1 MLLKILLVVD
11 QFFSANN
18 GMTVSAR
25 RFTETLRKHGHTV
38 RIVCTENPEDPE
50 LSCERQK
57 IPVFDKLVL
66 DQGMKFA
73 KTNKAALEAGIK
85 WADVIHFQ
93 VPFAVSHHG
102 VRMAREMKKPYTCAF
117 HVQPENISSSIFMSK
132 VKPVNTFIYWW
143 FRQYFYKYCSYIHCP
158 TDFIANQLKKHHYKG
173 KIFVVSN
180 GVDPDFTYMKKEKP
194 QELKDKF
201 VILTSGRYSVEK
213 RQEVLIRAVKY
224 SKYKDRI
231 QLILAGQ
238 GPRRRFLA
246 LLAKSQKLTHPPVM
260 KFMTKGE
267 LMDTIATSDLYVH
280 CAESEIEGMS
290 CIEAFCGGLVPVI
303 AKSKK
308 SAASDFA
315 IHEKS
320 LFTAGKPK
328 DLAARIDYWI
338 EHPEEKAEYE
348 KLYSA
353 RGEKFNIDNCV
364 YQIED
369 MYREAINEAT
379 GR

>member
-1 MLLKILLVVD
+1 MNILLVVD

-50 LSCERQK
+50 LSCQRQK

-73 KTNKAALEAGIK
+73 HTNKETLKKGIA

-93 VPFAVSHHG
+93 VPFALSHNG
-102 VRMAREMKKPYTCAF
+102 IKLAKKMQKPCTSAF
-117 HVQPENISSSIFMSK
+117 HVQPENITSSIFISGI
-132 VKPVNTFIYWW
+132 KPVNTFIYWW

-158 TDFIANQLKKHHYKG
+158 TDFIADQLRRHHYKG

-180 GVDPDFTYMKKEKP
+180 GVDPDFTYIKKEKP
-194 QELKDKF
+194 EELKDKF

-238 GPRRRFLA
+238 GPRRRYLY
-246 LLAKSQKLTHPPVM
+246 LLAKRQKLAHPPIM
-260 KFMTKGE
+260 KFMTKAE

-303 AKSKK
+303 AESSK
-308 SAASDFA
+308 SAAAGFA

-320 LFTAGKPK
+320 LFPKGKSK
-328 DLAARIDYWI
+328 ELAKRIDYWI

-348 KLYSA
+348 KLYSLQ
-353 RGEKFNIDNCV
+353 GEKFNIDNCV
-364 YQIED
+364 YQIEG
-369 MYREAINEAT
+369 MYREAMYEAA